1 MFSELDIGGRE
12 TCIKIWL
19 SLKCIIVG
27 NLSLMSISSKT
38 QNKRPDYKM
47 IDRSSSLITPITTII
62 FKVHEV
68 NQKCCAKQSGLHLHI
83 KIDWESHSEVL
94 CVCEQFLFD
103 TWPLFC
109 NFSNLKTGF
118 KEVKTMYTPHL
129 RLIPKWHDVEVNVGA
144 AVADPAAAS
153 RPLDGQDGL
162 TALILHQELG
172 LAEAP
177 LLL

>member
-1 MFSELDIGGRE
+1 
-12 TCIKIWL
+12 
-19 SLKCIIVG
+19 
-27 NLSLMSISSKT
+27 
-38 QNKRPDYKM
+38 M
-47 IDRSSSLITPITTII
+47 IDRSSSLISSITTII

-68 NQKCCAKQSGLHLHI
+68 NQKCCAEQSGLHLHI

-129 RLIPKWHDVEVNVGA
+129 RLIPKWHDVEVNVRA
-144 AVADPAAAS
+144 AVANPAASTAALKIRS
-153 RPLDGQDGL
+153 PDNYHYHHHHECPHYL
-162 TALILHQELG
+162 TRWRLYLKLLEAAG
-172 LAEAP
+172 KAAVLAIQRTHWIM
-177 LLL
+177 

>member
-1 MFSELDIGGRE
+1 MLKNLTHEECEKFIISFFYK
-12 TCIKIWL
+12 CVL
-19 SLKCIIVG
+19 SIAL
-27 NLSLMSISSKT
+27 
-38 QNKRPDYKM
+38 
-47 IDRSSSLITPITTII
+47 
-62 FKVHEV
+62 FFEVHEV
-68 NQKCCAKQSGLHLHI
+68 NQKCCAEQSGLHLHI

-118 KEVKTMYTPHL
+118 KEVKTMCTPHL
-129 RLIPKWHDVEVNVGA
+129 RLIPEWHDVEVNVGA
-144 AVADPAAAS
+144 AVADPAAS

-162 TALILHQELG
+162 TALIFHQELG